1 MKYCVI
7 LFMNNNHKTVA
18 MKNDNETVV
27 TPGRI
32 RSETLL
38 AKVI

>member
-1 MKYCVI
+1 MKSCVI
-7 LFMNNNHKTVA
+7 LFMNNNHKTVV
-18 MKNDNETVV
+18 MKNNNETVV